1 MTMPIGIALA
11 FLVDWSN
18 KKRTIITILA
28 AVSIEF
34 LQLLSI
40 VALHRIDRIFDI
52 KDLILNTAGGILGLG
67 LFWLFCFFVSRIKIK
82 ESGYRDVFWLILK
95 VSENCIE
102 GKTSLNGVG
111 R

>member
-52 KDLILNTAGGILGLG
+52 KDLILNTAGGILADFKSFRRLYRGENQSEWSG
-67 LFWLFCFFVSRIKIK
+67 AINSSVRRYHKAANFSANSR
-82 ESGYRDVFWLILK
+82 
-95 VSENCIE
+95 
-102 GKTSLNGVG
+102 
-111 R
+111 